1 MNPLLLCYR
10 KWNDHMVIPFPVF
23 SVYFLARQEYAIR
36 TVPYAKHVLFHSY
49 QYTFWG
55 YYSSFILL
63 QYT

>member
-1 MNPLLLCYR
+1 
-10 KWNDHMVIPFPVF
+10 MVIPFPVF